1 VGGIKGVT
9 MLRDAR
15 QVAINQVV
23 EALLEAAHLHEQG
36 THAIDADPD
45 LAGAL
50 RALAERRRR
59 AAQELGEH
67 LRRLGDLPSEPDAD
81 LQAAKD
87 VLAWVQ
93 DALADDQRDQV
104 LERSRQAEEHLTEKV
119 RAALEEDVPSDSRA
133 LLEQLPGVP
142 ELRAALGS
150 G

>member
-1 VGGIKGVT
+1 VGGTKGVT

-15 QVAINQVV
+15 QVAIDQVV

-36 THAIDADPD
+36 TDALDADPD

-67 LRRLGDLPSEPDAD
+67 LRSLGDLPSEPDAD

-104 LERSRQAEEHLTEKV
+104 LERSRQAEEHLAEKV
-119 RAALEEDVPSDSRA
+119 RAALEEDVPSDTRA

>member
-1 VGGIKGVT
+1 

-15 QVAINQVV
+15 QVAIDRVV

-36 THAIDADPD
+36 TDALDADPD

-59 AAQELGEH
+59 AAQDLGEH

-93 DALADDQRDQV
+93 DALADDRRDQV
-104 LERSRQAEEHLTEKV
+104 LERSRQAEEHLAEKV
-119 RAALEEDVPSDSRA
+119 RAALEEDVPSDTRA

-142 ELRAALGS
+142 ELRTALGS

>member
-1 VGGIKGVT
+1 

-23 EALLEAAHLHEQG
+23 EGLLEAAHLHEQG
-36 THAIDADPD
+36 AELLDAEPD
-45 LAGAL
+45 LARAL

-67 LRRLGDLPSEPDAD
+67 VRRLGDLPSEPDAD

-104 LERSRQAEEHLTEKV
+104 LQRCGQAEEHLALKV
-119 RAALEEDVPSDSRA
+119 RAALDEDLPSDTRA
-133 LLEQLPGVP
+133 VLEQLGAVP
-142 ELRAALGS
+142 ELGAALGS
-150 G
+150 D

>member
-1 VGGIKGVT
+1 

-23 EALLEAAHLHEQG
+23 EGLLEAAHLHEQG
-36 THAIDADPD
+36 AELLAAEPD
-45 LAGAL
+45 LARAL
-50 RALAERRRR
+50 RALTERRRR

-67 LRRLGDLPSEPDAD
+67 VRRLGDLPSEPDAD

-104 LERSRQAEEHLTEKV
+104 LQRCRQVEEHLALKV
-119 RAALEEDVPSDSRA
+119 REALDEDLPSDTRA
-133 LLEQLPGVP
+133 VLEQLGAVP
-142 ELRAALGS
+142 ELSAALGS
-150 G
+150 D

>member
-1 VGGIKGVT
+1 MKGVT

-15 QVAINQVV
+15 QVAINQAV
-23 EALLEAAHLHEQG
+23 EALLETAHLHEQG
-36 THAIDADPD
+36 AQALDADPD
-45 LAGAL
+45 LAQEL
-50 RALAERRRR
+50 RALAERRRH
-59 AAQELGEH
+59 AAHELGEH

-104 LERSRQAEEHLTEKV
+104 LERSRQAEEHLALKV
-119 RAALEEDVPSDSRA
+119 RAALDEDLPSDTRA
-133 LLEQLPGVP
+133 LLEQLSTVP

>member
-1 VGGIKGVT
+1 MT

-23 EALLEAAHLHEQG
+23 EALLEAAHLHDQG
-36 THAIDADPD
+36 THALDAEPD
-45 LAGAL
+45 LARAL

-67 LRRLGDLPSEPDAD
+67 VRRLGDLPSEPDAD

-93 DALADDQRDQV
+93 DALAGDQRDQV
-104 LERSRQAEEHLTEKV
+104 LERSRQAEEHLAEQV
-119 RAALEEDVPSDSRA
+119 RAALGEDLPSDTQA
-133 LLEQLPGVP
+133 LLEQLPTVP

>member
-1 VGGIKGVT
+1 

-23 EALLEAAHLHEQG
+23 ESLLEAAHLHEQG
-36 THAIDADPD
+36 AELLDAEPD
-45 LAGAL
+45 LARAL

-59 AAQELGEH
+59 AAQQLGEH
-67 LRRLGDLPSEPDAD
+67 VRRLGDLPSEPDAD

-104 LERSRQAEEHLTEKV
+104 LQRCRQAEEHLALKV
-119 RAALEEDVPSDSRA
+119 RAALDEDLPSDTRA
-133 LLEQLPGVP
+133 VLEQLGAVP
-142 ELRAALGS
+142 ELGAALGS
-150 G
+150 D

>member
-1 VGGIKGVT
+1 

-23 EALLEAAHLHEQG
+23 EGLLEAAHLHEQG
-36 THAIDADPD
+36 AELLDAESD
-45 LAGAL
+45 LARAL

-67 LRRLGDLPSEPDAD
+67 VRRLGDLPSEPDAD

-104 LERSRQAEEHLTEKV
+104 LQRCRQAEEHLALKV
-119 RAALEEDVPSDSRA
+119 RAALDEDLPSDTRA
-133 LLEQLPGVP
+133 VLEQLGAVP
-142 ELRAALGS
+142 ELGAALGS
-150 G
+150 D